1 MKIKDTAILAVDCYA
16 AIVPEGTPIVLNKG
30 MQVEI
35 TQNLGGQVTAIAS
48 GHLVRISGEDAKA
61 ALGPAYQDPM
71 VIELPEDASIEVG
84 HGHMKTCYDP
94 RFL

>member
-1 MKIKDTAILAVDCYA
+1 MQIKDTAILAVDCYA

-48 GHLVRISGEDAKA
+48 GHLVRIRARMQGRF
-61 ALGPAYQDPM
+61 G
-71 VIELPEDASIEVG
+71 ASLSRS
-84 HGHMKTCYDP
+84 HGH
-94 RFL
+94 